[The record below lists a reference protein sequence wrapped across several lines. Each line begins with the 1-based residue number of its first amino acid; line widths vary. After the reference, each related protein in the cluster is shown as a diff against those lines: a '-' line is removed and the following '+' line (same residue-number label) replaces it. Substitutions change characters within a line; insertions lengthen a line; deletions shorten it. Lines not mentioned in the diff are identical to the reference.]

1 MAAATGFRLWMVIA
15 ALGLSACAGQ
25 TSYNDD
31 DASDTIP
38 FTTKVTKT
46 PALATV
52 ATSSPASMQSHD
64 KLAASYAEQGRYADA
79 LVQWKI
85 LNTLRPDEARY
96 ATRVRQTE
104 EQIATLAT
112 QHQRTGVSA
121 LDRGDF
127 ATARHELL
135 ATLALDP
142 TRIDVLDSLRRIEY
156 DRLWRIQSAK
166 LDKLKVSEDRKATN
180 VGEQER
186 SYLELGASMLRE
198 GDYTGAVR
206 EIQKYLNS
214 YPGDPQAKKL
224 ISDAYAK
231 LASQQRQQGML
242 HNALANVEQAKRF
255 STDTGTSRKAEQELR
270 NALADEYYDK
280 GLRAL
285 RNDLKLAVESF
296 EKALEYNPQHSKART
311 KLSDAQ
317 RMQKK
322 LDEIG
327 K

>member
-1 MAAATGFRLWMVIA
+1 MAAAGFRLWIIIA
-15 ALGLSACAGQ
+15 ALGLSACAAQ
-25 TSYNDD
+25 TTYEDD
-31 DASDTIP
+31 DSSSDGSPYTAKP
-38 FTTKVTKT
+38 AKM
-46 PALATV
+46 PALAAV
-52 ATSSPASMQSHD
+52 ATAAPASIPSHE
-64 KLAASYAEQGRYADA
+64 KLAASYIEQGRYADA
-79 LVQWKI
+79 LLQWKI
-85 LNTLRPDEARY
+85 LNTLRPDDSRY
-96 ATRVRQTE
+96 ATRLRQTQ

-121 LDRGDF
+121 LDKGDF
-127 ATARHELL
+127 TTARHELL
-135 ATLALDP
+135 AALALDP
-142 TRIDVLDSLRRIEY
+142 TRVEVLDSLRRIEF
-156 DRLWRIQSAK
+156 DRVWRIQSAK
-166 LDKLKVSEDRKATN
+166 LEKLKVSEDRKTTN

-214 YPGDPQAKKL
+214 YPSDAQAKKL

-255 STDTGTSRKAEQELR
+255 STDSGANRKAEQELR
-270 NALADEYYDK
+270 NSLADEYYEK

-285 RNDLKLAVESF
+285 RNDLKLAIESF